1 MNCAVHQDVTATG
14 YCRNCGKPMCPQCTR
29 EVRGALYCED
39 CLAQRVAPA
48 PGAAM
53 PPLPPLASRHGDGH
67 AALAC
72 ALGFIPGL
80 GAVYNGEYMKGL
92 VHVLIFGGIIA
103 ALTQDLPTALY
114 PILGVALAGFYFY
127 MPIEA
132 YRTARAQHAAAVG
145 TMPYGSAP
153 YGNYPYGAPAGTV
166 ASGAT
171 FDSAVTAGMTG
182 AGLAGSAIPA
192 GGHGVGGG
200 VPPAY
205 GKPNRRFNPIGAI
218 VLIGL
223 GILFLLGNFG
233 VLRDDWVDKGWPL
246 ILIAIGVGLIIR
258 KVTSDRDCS

>member
-14 YCRNCGKPMCPQCTR
+14 YCRNCGKPMCAQCTR

-39 CLAQRVAPA
+39 CLAQRVTPRT
-48 PGAAM
+48 G
-53 PPLPPLASRHGDGH
+53 PPLPPLASRQGDGH

-145 TMPYGSAP
+145 AMPDGRISPGAGVGAGMAGSGLLGSGA
-153 YGNYPYGAPAGTV
+153 GVTGAP
-166 ASGAT
+166 
-171 FDSAVTAGMTG
+171 
-182 AGLAGSAIPA
+182 
-192 GGHGVGGG
+192 G

-205 GKPNRRFNPIGAI
+205 DARANQRFNPIGAI
-218 VLIGL
+218 VLIGM
-223 GILFLLGNFG
+223 GVLFLLGNFG
-233 VLRDDWVDKGWPL
+233 VLRGDWFAKGWPL
-246 ILIAIGVGLIIR
+246 ILIAVGVGLIIR
-258 KVTSDRDCS
+258 KVTSSDGNCP

>member
-14 YCRNCGKPMCPQCTR
+14 YCRNCGKPMCAQCTH

-39 CLAQRVAPA
+39 CLAQKVAPTAGA
-48 PGAAM
+48 PM
-53 PPLPPLASRHGDGH
+53 PPLPPLASRQGDGH

-114 PILGVALAGFYFY
+114 PMLGVALAGFYFY

-132 YRTARAQHAAAVG
+132 YRTARAQHAAAVAALAYG
-145 TMPYGSAP
+145 TAAPGAGMAGTGLPGSGA
-153 YGNYPYGAPAGTV
+153 GVAGAP
-166 ASGAT
+166 
-171 FDSAVTAGMTG
+171 
-182 AGLAGSAIPA
+182 
-192 GGHGVGGG
+192 G

-205 GKPNRRFNPIGAI
+205 AARGYRRFNPIGAI
-218 VLIGL
+218 ILIGM
-223 GILFLLGNFG
+223 GVLFLLGNFG
-233 VLRDDWVDKGWPL
+233 VLRDEWIEKGWPL
-246 ILIAIGVGLIIR
+246 ILIAVGVGLIIR
-258 KVTSDRDCS
+258 KVTSDGNCP

>member
-1 MNCAVHQDVTATG
+1 
-14 YCRNCGKPMCPQCTR
+14 
-29 EVRGALYCED
+29 
-39 CLAQRVAPA
+39 
-48 PGAAM
+48 M
-53 PPLPPLASRHGDGH
+53 PSLPPLASRQGDGH

-145 TMPYGSAP
+145 AMPYGTTAPGAGISA
-153 YGNYPYGAPAGTV
+153 GIAG
-166 ASGAT
+166 
-171 FDSAVTAGMTG
+171 AGMTG
-182 AGLAGSAIPA
+182 SSGMSGS
-192 GGHGVGGG
+192 GGGG
-200 VPPAY
+200 VGAPGVPPMYDGRAT
-205 GKPNRRFNPIGAI
+205 RRFNPIGAI

-223 GILFLLGNFG
+223 GVLFLLGNFG
-233 VLRDDWVDKGWPL
+233 VLRDEWIDKGWPL
-246 ILIAIGVGLIIR
+246 ILIAVGVGLIIR
-258 KVTSDRDCS
+258 KVTSSNGNSK